1 MNIPFSESKKGKDY
15 NDESQILIAIQ
26 ETLNNNHNA
35 FSVIVERYTPI
46 LYSLSYKLLGYS
58 DEAEDIV
65 QEIFLK
71 VFASLHKF
79 RLTSRF
85 LPWIYTI
92 ALNHIRSFKKKRS
105 RQKKMHLVSIDKKD
119 TVALSDVKQ
128 VDPAEILVNK
138 EAEKYAQKALK
149 RLKTEYRKI
158 FILRDLEGLSV
169 KEVAAILNIP
179 EGTVKT
185 HLHRAKKQLIKELT
199 NEDFL
204 KPR

>member
-1 MNIPFSESKKGKDY
+1 MEIPLSESKKGKEYD
-15 NDESQILIAIQ
+15 DESQILAAIQ
-26 ETLNNNHNA
+26 ETLNNNKSA

-46 LYSLSYKLLGYS
+46 LYSLSYKMLGYS
-58 DEAEDIV
+58 DDAEDVV
-65 QEIFLK
+65 QDIFLK

-79 RLTSRF
+79 KISSRF

-92 ALNHIRSFKKKRS
+92 ALNHLRSFKKKRN
-105 RQKKMHLVSIDKKD
+105 RQKRIHLLYIDKD
-119 TVALSDVKQ
+119 DSIELYDNRQ
-128 VDPAEILVNK
+128 GDPAQVLVDK
-138 EAEKYAQKALK
+138 EAEEYAQKALK
-149 RLKTEYRKI
+149 RLKPEYREV

-169 KEVAAILNIP
+169 KEVATILHIP

-185 HLHRAKKQLIKELT
+185 HLHRAKKNLIKELT